1 MITTAAHSA
10 SIAFMTPNY
19 YEKCAFARTGDS
31 GNTSG
36 LAEEL
41 SLRLNFS
48 RAVPETLQSATL
60 LPAAWLTTV
69 QDRIRRSIIPHGRE
83 NDGRY
88 LDKEIV
94 STAVTFFEQT
104 SDLLP
109 SEPHIYS
116 SNRGDLVA
124 EFRGLDGS
132 MTGIISKNF
141 AMLFAVAKGDAI
153 QETMTL
159 GKSRRATRNDLQL
172 FTEKVRAR
180 LHGSVETRP

>member
-1 MITTAAHSA
+1 MIATAAHTA
-10 SIAFMTPNY
+10 SIAFTTPNY
-19 YEKCAFARTGDS
+19 YENCAFARTGDS

-36 LAEEL
+36 LHKEW
-41 SLRLNFS
+41 SLRLNF
-48 RAVPETLQSATL
+48 RLTVPEALQSATL
-60 LPAAWLTTV
+60 LPATWLATV
-69 QDRIRRSIIPHGRE
+69 QDRIRRSIIPHAQE

-124 EFRGLDGS
+124 EFRGVDGS
-132 MTGIISKNF
+132 MTGIISKDF
-141 AMLFAVAKGDAI
+141 AVLFAVANGDAI